1 MTEIADE
8 SPASHVARVAAA
20 ARRIETPCGSG
31 SMVWRVWGEGPALVL
46 LHGGYGSWTHWLRNI
61 PVLAS
66 GRRVIAADMPGT
78 GESASAPEP
87 YTAESLAA
95 IVASGLDQVLAPGE
109 TFDLAGF
116 SFGGLIGGHVAA
128 AFGARCRRLILVG
141 AGGLGLKRTQMQ
153 ELRKWRDAPDAAGQ
167 RALHRENL
175 AILMIAD
182 PARIDDLAL
191 HLQAENASRG
201 RTKSPPIART
211 DTLARKLPQVQARF
225 AGIWGE
231 RDATAMDDLPARARL
246 LRGIQPDAPFV
257 VIADAGHWVQFE
269 APDAF
274 NAALLDLL
282 RSP

>member
-1 MTEIADE
+1 MMSDN
-8 SPASHVARVAAA
+8 SPAAVVARLDAA
-20 ARRIETPCGSG
+20 ARRIETPCGAG

-61 PVLAS
+61 PTLMQD
-66 GRRVIAADMPGT
+66 RRVIAADMPGA

-95 IVASGLDQVLAPGE
+95 IVAGGLGQVLDQVQGRGE

-128 AFGARCRRLILVG
+128 SFGARCRTLTLVG
-141 AGGLGLKRTQMQ
+141 AGGLGLKRTPMR
-153 ELRKWRDAPDAAGQ
+153 ELRKWRLAPDEAGQ
-167 RALHRENL
+167 KALHGENL

-182 PARIDDLAL
+182 PAKIDELAL
-191 HLQAENASRG
+191 YLQAQNASRG

-211 DTLARKLPQVQARF
+211 DTLARKLPEVKARL

-246 LRGIQPDAPFV
+246 LRGIQPAAPFV
-257 VIADAGHWVQFE
+257 VIAEAGHWVQFE

-274 NAALLDLL
+274 NAALLELL
-282 RSP
+282 